1 MIIKLKDLKS
11 NISQKIQTKIFIYPT
26 DTIYGLGCDAED
38 REKVKKIRLIKKRD
52 EKPFSVIAPSLN
64 WIKKNCQVNFEIEK
78 YLPGPYTLIL
88 KKKNPEFL
96 KHVSKTEYLGVRI
109 PNHPFI
115 KILQKTKKPI
125 VTTSVNFS
133 GEKPANSVKE
143 INKKILKK
151 VDFII
156 DGGKLS
162 GKASKIIKEGKIVK
176 R

>member
-1 MIIKLKDLKS
+1 MIVKLKDLKS
-11 NISQKIQTKIFIYPT
+11 DISQKIQAKIFIYPT
-26 DTIYGLGCDAED
+26 DTVYGIGCNAED
-38 REKVKKIRLIKKRD
+38 EKKVKKIRRIKKRD
-52 EKPFSVIAPSLN
+52 KKPFSVIAPSIN
-64 WIKKNCQVNFEIEK
+64 WIKKNCKVNFEIKK

-96 KHVSKTEYLGVRI
+96 RHISKTEYIGVRI
-109 PNHPFI
+109 PDHPFT

-133 GEKPANSVKE
+133 GEKPANSIRE

-151 VDFII
+151 VDLVI
-156 DGGKLS
+156 DDGKLS
-162 GKASKIIKEGKIVK
+162 GKESKIIKDGKIIK